1 MFSKLPLRYFQI
13 DKTIENNRVTS
24 MSTNSSIDSR
34 FERSSKFSPRGGE
47 TITDLEQLAACRN
60 NSAIARA
67 AQRAAQMKS
76 RTVDAEEYSSSAV
89 SSNNE
94 HSSVLIKGLPY
105 GEAQKQDGALLAI
118 TQSTIESNSE
128 SHSVCSQA

>member
-1 MFSKLPLRYFQI
+1 
-13 DKTIENNRVTS
+13 

-89 SSNNE
+89 SSNVDAEEYSSSAASSNNE

-105 GEAQKQDGALLAI
+105 GEAQKQDR
-118 TQSTIESNSE
+118 
-128 SHSVCSQA
+128 

>member
-1 MFSKLPLRYFQI
+1 
-13 DKTIENNRVTS
+13 

-76 RTVDAEEYSSSAV
+76 RTVDAEEYSSSAA

-105 GEAQKQDGALLAI
+105 GEAQKQDDALLAI
-118 TQSTIESNSE
+118 TQSTIESNSDSQITASAHKHKPVE
-128 SHSVCSQA
+128 QSHMSHED